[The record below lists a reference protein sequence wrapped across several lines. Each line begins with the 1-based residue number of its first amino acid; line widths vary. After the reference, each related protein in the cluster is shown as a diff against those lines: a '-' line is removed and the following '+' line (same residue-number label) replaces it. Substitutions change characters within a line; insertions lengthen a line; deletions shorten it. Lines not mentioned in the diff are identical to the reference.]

1 MGIKKIS
8 IIFCLNIVII
18 FGLMKIN
25 FNVAFAGDEISLYD
39 RKGNAVAYIA
49 VDDELTIYLWK
60 GKPVAYLDGEDVYGF
75 NGKHL
80 GWFSKG
86 LIIDHDGNIPCVIKE
101 SHPGYTNYEGYKG
114 YKSYKPYKSY
124 KEYSPYKPYS
134 SKQFSAVQCSLF
146 LAFGE

>member
-1 MGIKKIS
+1 MKFSFS
-8 IIFCLNIVII
+8 I
-18 FGLMKIN
+18 
-25 FNVAFAGDEISLYD
+25 AFAGNEISLYD
-39 RKGNAVAYIA
+39 RKGDAVAYIA
-49 VDDELTIYLWK
+49 VNDELTIYLWE

-86 LIIDHDGNIPCVIKE
+86 LIIDHNGNIPCVIKE

-134 SKQFSAVQCSLF
+134 SRQFSAVPCSLF
-146 LAFGE
+146 LALGK